1 LSPPWR
7 SSAAVLAAAE
17 VTVPYSEALGR
28 NVIIPSRDDDESTVQ
43 EFAPPPFL
51 QNDRSVQ
58 PVATLVSRTE
68 EPRADKA
75 LTREEAI
82 EVGFGAYLGADEHG
96 DTLISDECWVPPTTL
111 WLRGA
116 PAVAVGA
123 SVEPS
128 NLPHKRKENGNRET
142 SITFEKGGGAAPQPI
157 RYRGGPAS
165 VSVLPLCLR
174 SDTRT
179 AATSAFGLAS
189 AALSRRG

>member
-1 LSPPWR
+1 
-7 SSAAVLAAAE
+7 

-128 NLPHKRKENGNRET
+128 NLPHQTKGKWKSRNLDYVRKVRWRRPAT
-142 SITFEKGGGAAPQPI
+142 IPC
-157 RYRGGPAS
+157 RGGPAS

-174 SDTRT
+174 SEPR
-179 AATSAFGLAS
+179 
-189 AALSRRG
+189 